1 MPTVKAMTITI
12 DSLLL
17 RQKLDSD
24 VGYNTAMKGA
34 SIVVK
39 GQATKLEKAMN
50 NELALDLAC
59 THLSTFMITS

>member
-12 DSLLL
+12 DSLPPRL
-17 RQKLDSD
+17 KLDSD
-24 VGYNTAMKGA
+24 VGYNAAVKGA

-39 GQATKLEKAMN
+39 GRVMKLQQAMN
-50 NELALDLAC
+50 NEPALDLAC